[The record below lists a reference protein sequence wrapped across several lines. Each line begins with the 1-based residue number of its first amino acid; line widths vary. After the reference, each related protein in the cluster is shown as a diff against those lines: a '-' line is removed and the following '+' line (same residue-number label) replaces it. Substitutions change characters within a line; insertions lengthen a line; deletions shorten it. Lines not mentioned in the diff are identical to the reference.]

1 LTDTPKQFQRILIS
15 GADSFKEFPHY
26 EEWIL
31 TKDGLVVLG
40 EEIGLSLQTIKVYRD
55 YGRLGPFGLSY
66 DILEHCALVLPCFL
80 PNSEDDVKALIG
92 VAKAL
97 DAKRIVWLFDGNEAH
112 DGRIEQWVRS
122 KFSNSIEFIG
132 VQIFVESVGESM
144 FSMRFQSFDV
154 STFETLYW
162 IDGRD
167 PEENRYQE
175 WDGL

>member
-1 LTDTPKQFQRILIS
+1 MTDTPKQFQRILIS

-122 KFSNSIEFIG
+122 KFSNSIEKKLNIRLKCP
-132 VQIFVESVGESM
+132 ESINKILNKEKKFTNISSYDEFKNLM
-144 FSMRFQSFDV
+144 LNFR
-154 STFETLYW
+154 
-162 IDGRD
+162 
-167 PEENRYQE
+167 
-175 WDGL
+175 